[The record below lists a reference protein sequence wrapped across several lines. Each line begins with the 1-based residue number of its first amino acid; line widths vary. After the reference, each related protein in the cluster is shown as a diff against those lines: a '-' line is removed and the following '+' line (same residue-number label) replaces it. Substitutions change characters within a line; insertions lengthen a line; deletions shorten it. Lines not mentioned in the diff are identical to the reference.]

1 MILFPKVVVKH
12 SGTVCSA
19 HTNEPIEVNISLP
32 VARTRQSR
40 DNINDVYVL
49 IVQIVI
55 YTYMHLGISHIL
67 RGHNWMLLAHRP

>member
-32 VARTRQSR
+32 VARTRRSR
-40 DNINDVYVL
+40 DNWWQRWDDLKFVD
-49 IVQIVI
+49 
-55 YTYMHLGISHIL
+55 TTLGID
-67 RGHNWMLLAHRP
+67 